1 MSDSVGGKTIRQ
13 STLEVLR
20 KYKNE
25 FGDNFEANKVALNTQ
40 IVASKTVRNKIAGY
54 ITKLGKEKK
63 IEEFMI
69 EHSTK

>member
-1 MSDSVGGKTIRQ
+1 MGRIRGKTIRQ

-20 KYKNE
+20 RYKSE
-25 FGDNFEANKVALNTQ
+25 FGDNFEANKAALNKQ
-40 IVASKTVRNKIAGY
+40 ITSSKTIRNKIAGY

-63 IEEFMI
+63 IEEYMI

>member
-1 MSDSVGGKTIRQ
+1 MGRIRGKTIRQ

-20 KYKNE
+20 RYKNE
-25 FGDNFEANKVALNTQ
+25 FGDNFEANKLALNKQ
-40 IVASKTVRNKIAGY
+40 ADASKTVRNKIAGY

-63 IEEFMI
+63 IEEFII